1 LNMGS
6 NQRNNGCPHHPQGS
20 RERSPDHVRKAMSG
34 AKNDPL
40 LARNLASN
48 FNRQRISE
56 LLTNPPA
63 GRI

>member
-1 LNMGS
+1 MWDQISQTTGALVTLKGPEN
-6 NQRNNGCPHHPQGS
+6 
-20 RERSPDHVRKAMSG
+20 DHQDHMRKAMAG

-48 FNRQRISE
+48 FNRQTISE